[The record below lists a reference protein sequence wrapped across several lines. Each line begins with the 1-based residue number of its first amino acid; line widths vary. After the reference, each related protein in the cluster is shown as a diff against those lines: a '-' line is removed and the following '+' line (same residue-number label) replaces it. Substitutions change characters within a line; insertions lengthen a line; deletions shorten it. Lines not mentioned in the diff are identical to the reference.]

1 MKKKILIII
10 PSLDVGGGAEKIAA
24 SLTNSLS
31 EKFKIYILTFY
42 ESKNFYPH
50 KGVYITLKQNSKT
63 WQKLFLPFK
72 IYKKIK
78 SIAPDVIM
86 SFMDYT
92 SIITFFTKF
101 IFQIKV
107 PLIVCSHTNPKI
119 AYKNKLLYLKFFI
132 KLVYP
137 SKWINKIVTVS
148 LETQYIFEK
157 IYRIKHNKIKTIY
170 NGININEIQKLK
182 DEKVSDYNN
191 IFYNNDVIKFI
202 TIGSLRK
209 VKGHDSLINS
219 YLSVK
224 NHLPNSKLIIIGDG
238 PLRNELK
245 QLIEKLALKDD
256 VLLMGLRK
264 NPYKY
269 MANSDIF
276 VFSSKYEGFPNV
288 LLEALACGLPI
299 ISTDC
304 ETGPREIL
312 DNGKY
317 GLLVKV
323 MDTNDLA
330 EKMINLAHNTPLL
343 EDLSKLSIKRADY
356 FDIDKFLKK
365 WINLIENEI
374 KLTGNP
380 NHS

>member
-24 SLTNSLS
+24 SLTNRLS

-42 ESKNFYPH
+42 DAKNIYPY

-78 SIAPDVIM
+78 SIAPDIII

-148 LETQYIFEK
+148 LETQYMFEK
-157 IYRIKHNKIKTIY
+157 IFKIKHNKIKTIY

-191 IFYNNDVIKFI
+191 IFYNNEVIKFI

-209 VKGHDSLINS
+209 VKGHDSLIKS

-238 PLRNELK
+238 PLRKELE
-245 QLIEKLALKDD
+245 QLIENLKLKND

-269 MANSDIF
+269 MAKSDIF
-276 VFSSKYEGFPNV
+276 VLSSKYEGFPIV

-312 DNGKY
+312 DNGHY
-317 GLLVKV
+317 GLLVDKNNF
-323 MDTNDLA
+323 DDLTNKMLLLAKNKDLM
-330 EKMINLAHNTPLL
+330 KKYSILSL
-343 EDLSKLSIKRADY
+343 ERVQY
-356 FDIDKFLKK
+356 FDFNHVSGKWIKFLETQFK
-365 WINLIENEI
+365 
-374 KLTGNP
+374 
-380 NHS
+380 

>member
-24 SLTNSLS
+24 SLTNRLS

-42 ESKNFYPH
+42 KSKNIYPYT
-50 KGVYITLKQNSKT
+50 GVYITLKQNLKT

-78 SIAPDVIM
+78 SIAPDIII

-107 PLIVCSHTNPKI
+107 PLIVCSHTNPII
-119 AYKNKLLYLKFFI
+119 AYRNKLWYLKFFI

-137 SKWINKIVTVS
+137 LKWINKIVTVS
-148 LETQYIFEK
+148 LGTQYMFENIFK
-157 IYRIKHNKIKTIY
+157 IKHNKIKTIY

-182 DEKVSDYNN
+182 NEKVSDYNN

-219 YLSVK
+219 YLNVK

-238 PLRNELK
+238 PLRKELE
-245 QLIEKLALKDD
+245 QLIEKLELKDD

-269 MANSDIF
+269 MAKSDIF
-276 VFSSKYEGFPNV
+276 VLSSKYEGFPNV

-312 DNGKY
+312 DHGKY
-317 GLLVKV
+317 GLLV
-323 MDTNDLA
+323 DENNFDDLINNMLLLAKNQDLMKKYSILSLERA
-330 EKMINLAHNTPLL
+330 E
-343 EDLSKLSIKRADY
+343 Y
-356 FDIDKFLKK
+356 FDFNHVSGKWIKFLETQFK
-365 WINLIENEI
+365 
-374 KLTGNP
+374 
-380 NHS
+380 

>member
-10 PSLDVGGGAEKIAA
+10 PSLVLGGGAEKIAA
-24 SLTNSLS
+24 SVTNRLS

-42 ESKNFYPH
+42 ESKNIYPY
-50 KGVYITLKQNSKT
+50 KGNYITLKQNSKT

-78 SIAPDVIM
+78 SIAPDIIM

-107 PLIVCSHTNPKI
+107 PLVVCSHTNPKI
-119 AYKNKLLYLKFFI
+119 AYRNKLWYLKFFI

-148 LETQYIFEK
+148 LETQYMFEK
-157 IYRIKHNKIKTIY
+157 IYKIRHNKIKTIY
-170 NGININEIQKLK
+170 NGISINEIQKLK
-182 DEKVSDYNN
+182 NEKISDYNN

-209 VKGHDSLINS
+209 VKGHDYLIKAFS
-219 YLSVK
+219 KVK
-224 NHLPNSKLIIIGDG
+224 DQLPNSKLIIIGDG
-238 PLRNELK
+238 PLRKELE
-245 QLIEKLALKDD
+245 QLIEKLSLKDD
-256 VLLMGLRK
+256 VHLMGLQK

-269 MANSDIF
+269 MAKSDIF
-276 VFSSKYEGFPNV
+276 VFSSKYEGFPNA

-299 ISTDC
+299 ISIDC

-312 DNGKY
+312 DHSKY
-317 GLLVKV
+317 GLLV
-323 MDTNDLA
+323 DENNFDDLINNMLLLAKNKDLMKKYSILSLERA
-330 EKMINLAHNTPLL
+330 E
-343 EDLSKLSIKRADY
+343 Y
-356 FDIDKFLKK
+356 FDFNQVSGKWIKFLETQFK
-365 WINLIENEI
+365 
-374 KLTGNP
+374 
-380 NHS
+380 